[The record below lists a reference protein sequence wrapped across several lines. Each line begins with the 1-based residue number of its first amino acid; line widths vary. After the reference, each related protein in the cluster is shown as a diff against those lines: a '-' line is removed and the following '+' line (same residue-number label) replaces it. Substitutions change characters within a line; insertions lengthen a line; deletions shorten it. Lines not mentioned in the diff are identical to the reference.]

1 MVELTLQKIGN
12 SVGVVLP
19 KEVRRRMRLEAGDRV
34 FLVETES
41 GWRIT
46 PYDPEFEKQMREAEK
61 VTKKYRDALR
71 DLAK

>member
-19 KEVRRRMRLEAGDRV
+19 KEVRNRMRLEAGDRV
-34 FLVETES
+34 FLIETES
-41 GWRIT
+41 GWRLT
-46 PYDPEFEKQMREAEK
+46 PYDPEFEKQMRAAAK
-61 VTKKYRDALR
+61 VTKEYRDALR

>member
-19 KEVRRRMRLEAGDRV
+19 KEVRARMQLEAGDRV

-41 GWRIT
+41 GWQLT
-46 PYDPEFEKQMREAEK
+46 PYDPEFEKQMRAARE
-61 VTKKYRDALR
+61 VTKTYRDALR
-71 DLAK
+71 ELAK

>member
-19 KEVRRRMRLEAGDRV
+19 KEVRTRMRLEAGDRV

-41 GWRIT
+41 GWRLT
-46 PYDPEFEKQMREAEK
+46 PYDPEFEKQMREAVR
-61 VTKKYRDALR
+61 VTKEYRDALR

>member
-19 KEVRRRMRLEAGDRV
+19 KEVRARMRLEAGDRV

-41 GWRIT
+41 GWSLT
-46 PYDPEFEKQMREAEK
+46 PYDPEFEKQMRAAEQ
-61 VTKKYRDALR
+61 VTKTYRDALR

>member
-19 KEVRRRMRLEAGDRV
+19 KEVRNRMRLEAGDRV

-41 GWRIT
+41 GWRLT
-46 PYDPEFEKQMREAEK
+46 PYDPEFEKQMREAAK
-61 VTKKYRDALR
+61 VTKEYRDALR

>member
-19 KEVRRRMRLEAGDRV
+19 KEVRNRMRLEAGDRV

-61 VTKKYRDALR
+61 VAKKYRDALR